1 LLRPTPEEVLKSI
14 SWTFDNEIRTK
25 PADPLAVS
33 YSLTVSNMIRHVL
46 LCMQREEGLIVID
59 TAELRA
65 VLAQAQ
71 GFLAG
76 KGNDEMAAKRIE
88 DALAVKPASDA
99 PSQRAREN
107 WRALRWAVEDA
118 IKVLRGIRDR
128 FAKDSDY
135 LAVRKAIRDYL
146 DRSLN
151 RESELIREAFT
162 IARR

>member
-1 LLRPTPEEVLKSI
+1 V
-14 SWTFDNEIRTK
+14 
-25 PADPLAVS
+25 
-33 YSLTVSNMIRHVL
+33 
-46 LCMQREEGLIVID
+46 QREEGLIVID

-71 GFLAG
+71 AFLAG
-76 KGNDEMAAKRIE
+76 KGNDKTAAKRIE